1 MLHKTKPS
9 WTSKFQIKMVD
20 EGLFTSLDWHEQ
32 SLKYKPLP
40 RTLGIL
46 WILVERMKIMVETK
60 KNMMMIKIL
69 LRWMKIRKHL
79 LQKVKAFGIRET

>member
-1 MLHKTKPS
+1 
-9 WTSKFQIKMVD
+9 MVD

-60 KNMMMIKIL
+60 EEHDEDKDTTEMDEDK
-69 LRWMKIRKHL
+69 
-79 LQKVKAFGIRET
+79 KALTTESKSIWN